1 MQGAGR
7 EVTHPTYPAKIPKG
21 REARGEGTGAPGLLY
36 KNELS
41 IQCFNNLAYIVI
53 TEMQYLAILETKK

>member
-21 REARGEGTGAPGLLY
+21 REARGEGTGAFEMFYNDKFNNLFISY
-36 KNELS
+36 
-41 IQCFNNLAYIVI
+41 FNNLAYIVI
-53 TEMQYLAILETKK
+53 TESQ